1 MHVFL
6 QNMPAARTVAM
17 RDDGG
22 LKSVALAKFTMSTGY
37 ANPTK
42 SARSAKSTES
52 TTAAEFV
59 EYAVSTRRTV
69 LTISTMRHRLTE

>member
-1 MHVFL
+1 
-6 QNMPAARTVAM
+6 MPAARTVTKQG
-17 RDDGG
+17 DGG
-22 LKSVALAKFTMSTGY
+22 LKSVALAKLTMLTGY

-59 EYAVSTRRTV
+59 EYAVSARWTV